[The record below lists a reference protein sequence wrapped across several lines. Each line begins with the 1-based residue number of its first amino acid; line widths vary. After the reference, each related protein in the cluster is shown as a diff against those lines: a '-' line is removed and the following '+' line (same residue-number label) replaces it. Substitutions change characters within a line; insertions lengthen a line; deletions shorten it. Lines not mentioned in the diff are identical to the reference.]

1 MPTTRAPFTIGKHTI
16 RSGERRT
23 VELPVSVL
31 SDHTPVTMSVH
42 VIHGRQDGP
51 TIFVS
56 AGIHGDEVIGVEIVR
71 RLLRAPN
78 LKTLKGTLIVV
89 PIVNAFGFFNHSR
102 YLPDRRD
109 LNRCFP
115 GNETG
120 SLAARLAHIFVTEVL
135 AKSDLGIDLHSAAIH
150 RTNYPQMRVSPGNPE
165 TLALAHVFG
174 APVIME
180 SPVREG
186 SLRGAAKALGKDVL
200 LFEAGEG
207 LRFDEMSVRAG
218 LAGILRVL
226 RHRGMVSSRGIAK
239 PNGQSQFCPSSKWM
253 RAPIGG
259 LLRTFRSDGE
269 VVHAGDLLA
278 SVSDPFGELEESVI
292 APFDGIIVGRA
303 LMPIVNEGDAIFHL
317 ARVKSMERAENA
329 VEDLATQL
337 NDDPMFDEDEII

>member
-1 MPTTRAPFTIGKHTI
+1 MPQGRAAFHIGKHSIAAGT
-16 RSGERRT
+16 RQT

-42 VIHGRQDGP
+42 VVHGKQDGP
-51 TIFVS
+51 TIFIS

-78 LKTLKGTLIVV
+78 LKTLRGTLIVV

-115 GNETG
+115 GSEGG
-120 SLAARLAHIFVTEVL
+120 SLAARLAYIFVKEVL
-135 AKSDLGIDLHSAAIH
+135 AKSDMGIDLHSAAVH
-150 RTNYPQMRVSPGNPE
+150 RTNYPQIRVSPGNPE
-165 TLALAHVFG
+165 TLALARIFG

-207 LRFDEMSVRAG
+207 LRFDELSVRAG

-226 RHRGMVSSRGIAK
+226 RHKEMISSRGIARL
-239 PNGQSQFCPSSKWM
+239 NGRSQFCLSSKWL

-259 LLRTFRSDGE
+259 LLRTYRSDGE
-269 VVHAGDLLA
+269 LAHAGDVLA
-278 SVSDPFGELEESVI
+278 SVSDPFGELEENII

-303 LMPIVNEGDAIFHL
+303 VMPIVNEGDAIFHL
-317 ARVKSMERAENA
+317 ARVTSMERAENA
-329 VEDLATQL
+329 VEYLTAQL